1 MDEAEKIF
9 RSIFKSQISL
19 PLRENFDRASKV
31 FTAAYSKE
39 DIDAYN
45 RALEKISDLEAL
57 EFASRYRNRLPL
69 LVLKFKLMVYLAET
83 TPENLG
89 FYVNRKDRR
98 LIGYISIAYGGLRSM
113 VKFIKGMFL
122 LRILKNA

>member
-9 RSIFKSQISL
+9 RATFKSQISL
-19 PLRENFDRASKV
+19 PLKERFNKASEL
-31 FTAAYSKE
+31 FTITYSKE

-57 EFASRYRNRLPL
+57 ELAARYRNKLPV

-83 TPENLG
+83 LPENLK
-89 FYVNRKDRR
+89 FFINRKDRR
-98 LIGYISIAYGGLRSM
+98 LIGYILIAYSGLRSM

-122 LRILKNA
+122 LKTLKNA